1 MIDKKIITAEKL
13 LSTYMQDN
21 LKAETF
27 IDENGNYGA
36 RFYKD
41 NVWLV
46 DELYKGHSEQYAEDA
61 AENYV
66 IGVKHLYIR
75 S

>member
-1 MIDKKIITAEKL
+1 MIDKKIITADKI
-13 LSTYMQDN
+13 LSTFTQDD

-27 IDENGNYGA
+27 VDLNGTYGV

-41 NVWLV
+41 NMWLT

-66 IGVKHLYIR
+66 IGVKNLYIR

>member
-1 MIDKKIITAEKL
+1 MIDRKIIHAEKL
-13 LSTYMQDN
+13 SSAYMQDN
-21 LKAETF
+21 LRAETF
-27 IDENGNYGA
+27 VDTNGNFGA

-41 NVWLV
+41 NMWPV

>member
-61 AENYV
+61 AENWVLGV
-66 IGVKHLYIR
+66 IKG
-75 S
+75 

>member
-27 IDENGNYGA
+27 IDKNGNYGA

-46 DELYKGHSEQYAEDA
+46 DELYKGHSEQYAENA
-61 AENYV
+61 AENFV
-66 IGVKHLYIR
+66 IGVKNLYIR

>member
-1 MIDKKIITAEKL
+1 MIDKKIITASKI
-13 LSTYMQDN
+13 LSTFMQDN

-27 IDENGNYGA
+27 VDLNGNYGA

-41 NVWLV
+41 NMWLV
-46 DELYKGHSEQYAEDA
+46 DELYEGHSEQYAEDA

>member
-1 MIDKKIITAEKL
+1 MIDKKIITASKI
-13 LSTYMQDN
+13 LSTFMQDN

-27 IDENGNYGA
+27 VDLNGNYGV

-41 NVWLV
+41 NMWLV

>member
-1 MIDKKIITAEKL
+1 MIDKKIITADKI
-13 LSTYMQDN
+13 LSTFTQDD

-27 IDENGNYGA
+27 VDLNGIYGV

-41 NVWLV
+41 NMWLT

-66 IGVKHLYIR
+66 IGVKNLYIR

>member
-46 DELYKGHSEQYAEDA
+46 DELYKGQ
-61 AENYV
+61 
-66 IGVKHLYIR
+66 
-75 S
+75 